1 MSQITTQT
9 LIDELESLR
18 GRVIGMTE
26 SVISATDGLLVA
38 SDTSTTHPESM
49 AALASAM
56 LGLGK
61 RTAAQSALGQL
72 IEVVNR
78 CNGGYVVV
86 LPIRDRALLVV
97 IGDEGLDL
105 PGLRRECARS
115 VETLSTLLDLDA
127 GRAG

>member
-9 LIDELESLR
+9 LVDELESLR
-18 GRVIGMTE
+18 GRVVGMSE

-38 SDTSTTHPESM
+38 SDTSTSHPESM
-49 AALASAM
+49 AALASAT
-56 LGLGK
+56 LALGK

-72 IEVVNR
+72 AEVVNR

-105 PGLRRECARS
+105 AGLRRESSRS
-115 VETLSTLLDLDA
+115 IETLAGLLDVGSA
-127 GRAG
+127 Q

>member
-1 MSQITTQT
+1 VSQITTQT

-18 GRVIGMTE
+18 GRVVGMSE

-38 SDTSTTHPESM
+38 SDTSTSHPESM
-49 AALASAM
+49 AALASAT

-61 RTAAQSALGQL
+61 RTATQSALGQL
-72 IEVVNR
+72 VEVVNR

-86 LPIRDRALLVV
+86 LPIRERALLVV

-105 PGLRRECARS
+105 AGLRRESSRS
-115 VETLSTLLDLDA
+115 IETLATLLDA
-127 GRAG
+127 GSGR

>member
-9 LIDELESLR
+9 LIDELAALR
-18 GRVIGMTE
+18 GRVVGMSE

-49 AALASAM
+49 AALGSAT

-61 RTAAQSALGQL
+61 RTATQSALGQL
-72 IEVVNR
+72 VEVVQR

-86 LPIRDRALLVV
+86 LPIRERALLVV

-105 PGLRRECARS
+105 PGLRRESSRS
-115 VETLSTLLDLDA
+115 IDTLAALLDA
-127 GRAG
+127 GSGR

>member
-9 LIDELESLR
+9 LIDELAALR
-18 GRVIGMTE
+18 GRVVGMSE

-38 SDTSTTHPESM
+38 SDTSSTHPESM
-49 AALASAM
+49 AALASAT

-61 RTAAQSALGQL
+61 RTATQSALGQL
-72 IEVVNR
+72 VEVVQR

-86 LPIRDRALLVV
+86 LPIRERALLVV

-105 PGLRRECARS
+105 PGLRRESSRS
-115 VETLSTLLDLDA
+115 IDTLAALLDV
-127 GRAG
+127 GSRQ